1 MRPLIGY
8 RRDPD
13 GTVVA
18 TGLGGYVYN
27 LIVESLMI
35 KHVVQVPEEQIYA
48 GTFQTEVG
56 LAAWEG
62 SAATTKGVQ
71 FPDKYE
77 FVFEAD
83 LALGPILPTISRFEV
98 AQPLPQYYFIHLT
111 LCGGTK
117 RLYKTDVFAYVTA
130 LDSQARASFSCAFC
144 SSKQVWA
151 TLITSMLFLAIL
163 LTIPLAGG
171 RSRLRIFTDQLI
183 SLIGNL
189 FFEAT
194 PAPPEDSYSR
204 WLISFWWIVVMVVM
218 TGFTGIMKASMMVK
232 DQTGRI
238 NTLQDV
244 MARPEVRPLVIS
256 GSTYER
262 LFSTST
268 RPDYQRLWR
277 QVQRWKAVAPPSWVL
292 SKPAFDML
300 LEEKAIFFC
309 DDILLYWTVARLYPN
324 GFEGEF
330 YMGTDYFLNNEFTMF
345 VRRALDKELTKK
357 IHLRLRWLWEA
368 GLPQE
373 WKRSAMESV
382 RKSASTQATDVA
394 AMKLTDVGAIF
405 YLMLFGQALACIVV
419 LFEVFAGRLLPAASR
434 ALGQRSRQGEHTSG
448 GGNSLPVSVVQTGQ
462 RMSALGA
469 SSQVAVVI
477 GGPRLRLINPH
488 SYPSSKCPEC
498 PARGTAEHLLWS
510 CSAFDTIRER
520 TLHSLG
526 GNRPGT
532 LQECLDPPSHIGPK
546 DSLQLWR
553 AFLDFFREKEEP
565 GPLFAEPTS
574 GKLHFEEEE
583 STGPPPPPP

>member
-1 MRPLIGY
+1 
-8 RRDPD
+8 
-13 GTVVA
+13 
-18 TGLGGYVYN
+18 
-27 LIVESLMI
+27 
-35 KHVVQVPEEQIYA
+35 
-48 GTFQTEVG
+48 
-56 LAAWEG
+56 
-62 SAATTKGVQ
+62 
-71 FPDKYE
+71 
-77 FVFEAD
+77 
-83 LALGPILPTISRFEV
+83 
-98 AQPLPQYYFIHLT
+98 
-111 LCGGTK
+111 
-117 RLYKTDVFAYVTA
+117 
-130 LDSQARASFSCAFC
+130 
-144 SSKQVWA
+144 
-151 TLITSMLFLAIL
+151 MLFLAIL

-462 RMSALGA
+462 R
-469 SSQVAVVI
+469 I
-477 GGPRLRLINPH
+477 
-488 SYPSSKCPEC
+488 
-498 PARGTAEHLLWS
+498 GTAEHLLWS